1 MQIQK
6 IIMSPGGSSAN
17 VSPSQEG
24 KEGRKVEE
32 EAATEPFDVWD
43 LILSSNEMKKLL
55 TKAQQSDLPQQ
66 LASYVEGQEME
77 TGP

>member
-32 EAATEPFDVWD
+32 EAATVPFDVWD